1 MVNWGWLSKDLA
13 TVRKITMDRDAL
25 MAILHQ
31 RFRSVISTHDS
42 AANVTRLVITNN
54 GHVSI
59 DATVEAFQKL
69 DAAALE
75 EVLTGLE
82 KVLACEP

>member
-1 MVNWGWLSKDLA
+1 
-13 TVRKITMDRDAL
+13 MDRNAV

-31 RFRSVISTHDS
+31 RFRSVISTHDD
-42 AANVTRLVITNN
+42 AANVTRLEITNN

-59 DATVEAFQKL
+59 DATVEAFEKL

-75 EVLTGLE
+75 EVLQGLE
-82 KVLACEP
+82 KVLANKP